1 MQDSQTTFAPEPIEA
16 GPLAVEKSSPPSWL
30 SWSVWGIAA
39 LFYFGGFY
47 LRVTPAMMT
56 DELMQAFGIGAG
68 SLANLTA
75 FYLYAYVAMQIP
87 IGILLDSWGPRKL
100 LIAGSIAAAAGT
112 ALFGSTDNFALA
124 CAGRA
129 LIGGA
134 VAVGWL
140 VTLKLATHWFPASR
154 FATISGLGLMF
165 GNLGALV
172 GQVPLRLAI
181 QQFGWRAAIFF
192 SAGMVL
198 LIGVLAFLFVKN
210 DPLDDGYKSY
220 APLGVQRKH
229 LSVWELLKGFR
240 HVFAYRNTWLIFFA
254 QGSLVG
260 SILAFTGLW
269 GTPFLRARYGLQPA
283 RAAAVAS
290 VMTVC
295 WALASPLCGALSD
308 KLGRRKPICI
318 GGCLLAAA
326 GWSAMF
332 YIDGLPL
339 PLFIAIGAFTSLATG
354 ANVLGF
360 AYAKESVSAQ
370 FLGSISGTTNIG
382 NMMGPTLLIPAI
394 GWVLD
399 REWRGTI
406 NHGVH
411 VYDLHAFR
419 YGFALTIC
427 WLLASSVLL
436 SFTRETYC
444 RQSA

>member
-16 GPLAVEKSSPPSWL
+16 GSSTVEKLSPPSWL

-100 LIAGSIAAAAGT
+100 LIAGSVAAAAGT

-192 SAGMVL
+192 SAGIVL

-240 HVFAYRNTWLIFFA
+240 HVFAYR
-254 QGSLVG
+254 
-260 SILAFTGLW
+260 
-269 GTPFLRARYGLQPA
+269 
-283 RAAAVAS
+283 
-290 VMTVC
+290 
-295 WALASPLCGALSD
+295 
-308 KLGRRKPICI
+308 
-318 GGCLLAAA
+318 
-326 GWSAMF
+326 
-332 YIDGLPL
+332 
-339 PLFIAIGAFTSLATG
+339 
-354 ANVLGF
+354 
-360 AYAKESVSAQ
+360 
-370 FLGSISGTTNIG
+370 
-382 NMMGPTLLIPAI
+382 
-394 GWVLD
+394 
-399 REWRGTI
+399 
-406 NHGVH
+406 
-411 VYDLHAFR
+411 
-419 YGFALTIC
+419 
-427 WLLASSVLL
+427 
-436 SFTRETYC
+436 
-444 RQSA
+444 